1 MYPYLMETSDV
12 KNLRALK
19 RSRQF
24 MKHKKK
30 AYLKLYL
37 SFWKEYLG
45 LIIITLLVS
54 FVLPTMLDISAIIF
68 IVGEAVLIKRK
79 LIIYKALFFENSG
92 LDE

>member
-1 MYPYLMETSDV
+1 
-12 KNLRALK
+12 
-19 RSRQF
+19 

-68 IVGEAVLIKRK
+68 IVVAVLIKRK
-79 LIIYKALFFENSG
+79 LIIYKALFLKIVVWMNKNLIFKI
-92 LDE
+92 

>member
-1 MYPYLMETSDV
+1 MSSYRKYSPEFL
-12 KNLRALK
+12 
-19 RSRQF
+19 
-24 MKHKKK
+24 
-30 AYLKLYL
+30 L